1 MTKYWTY
8 DGSLTTPP
16 LYESVKWIVF
26 KEPFEM
32 SDDQVCFKIKQN
44 GNDSYNLSYDTDT
57 DLGDRPATQTDRCV
71 SSENPE
77 K

>member
-26 KEPFEM
+26 KEPIEM

-57 DLGDRPATQTDRCV
+57 DLGDRPATQTPKNRHV
-71 SSENPE
+71 RF
-77 K
+77 

>member
-57 DLGDRPATQTDRCV
+57 DLGDRPATQTPKNR
-71 SSENPE
+71 
-77 K
+77 

>member
-26 KEPFEM
+26 KEPIEM

-44 GNDSYNLSYDTDT
+44 GNDSYNLSYNTDT
-57 DLGDRPATQTDRCV
+57 DLGDRPATQTPKNRQV
-71 SSENPE
+71 RF
-77 K
+77 